1 MPDRISRRTLITA
14 AALIAPMTSLL
25 PKLPLDPAA
34 PIFKRDAGTGASTS
48 STGVAGAAP
57 STVRSYGPN
66 GTHWPANT
74 PWFDASFGKVIDVAC
89 TWDAISKAIASVTD
103 AQIVAGVHIRVAP
116 GTLPG
121 FGSSSGSK
129 APLQSVGRGTAS
141 KNILVSPKNGWGTV
155 TIADDVRIKGVKGV
169 TFARINGRSVLLTD
183 CSRTN
188 WAHSKVSVNF
198 RMTASSG
205 IVRDC
210 NAYEVVMADAKVDIS
225 DPLGFAAGSNS
236 MITDSVWEG
245 CYCAPVFRPDGASD
259 HIDTL
264 QMYGN
269 GAYRGLTIRD
279 STLFGALNSALQLG
293 GPKPDDPE
301 LGSPFLT
308 LDHSILTAQVIA
320 IQVRYPLPAGAYAP
334 KLGQAINGSGEA
346 NQLFAKDSYVFGSM
360 YNTQWGSVQNSFTAY
375 NKAPT
380 NNKAVSGAWVY
391 DPAMMTVA
399 ARWFDDRTPTPTDD
413 YLASIWS

>member
-1 MPDRISRRTLITA
+1 MTERISRRTLLGA
-14 AALIAPMTSLL
+14 AAFIIPAAIAPT
-25 PKLPLDPAA
+25 LPLDPFD
-34 PIFKRDAGTGASTS
+34 PLSKRDSARAATPG
-48 STGVAGAAP
+48 STGTAV
-57 STVRSYGPN
+57 STVQSYGPN

-74 PWFDASFGKVIDVAC
+74 PRIGSTFATVLDVPC
-89 TWDAISKAIASVTD
+89 DWTAIGRAIAAVTD

-121 FGSSSGSK
+121 YGSSSGSK
-129 APLQSVGRGTAS
+129 AALQNVGRGTAS

-169 TFARINGRSVLLTD
+169 TFARINWRSVLLTD

-188 WAHSKVSVNF
+188 WAHSKVTVNF

-236 MITDSVWEG
+236 MITNSVWEG
-245 CYCAPVFRPDGASD
+245 CYCAPVFRPEGASD

-320 IQVRYPLPAGAYAP
+320 IQARYPLPQGAYAP
-334 KLGQAINGSGEA
+334 KLGQAINGSGEP

-360 YNTQWGSVQNSFTAY
+360 YNTKWGSVQNSFTAY
-375 NKAPT
+375 DKAPT
-380 NNKAVSGAWVY
+380 NNPARSGGWVY
-391 DPAMMTVA
+391 DQAMMTVS

>member
-1 MPDRISRRTLITA
+1 MQHRISRRTLITA
-14 AALIAPMTSLL
+14 AALIAPAALL
-25 PKLPLDPAA
+25 PNLPPDPAA
-34 PIFKRDAGTGASTS
+34 PLFKRDAARGARAGDGTTVTAAS
-48 STGVAGAAP
+48 

-66 GTHWPANT
+66 GTHWPADT
-74 PWFDASFGKVIDVAC
+74 PWFDASFGRVIDVAC
-89 TWDAISKAIASVTD
+89 TWDAIGKAIGSVTD
-103 AQIVAGVHIRVAP
+103 AQIASGVHIRVAP

-129 APLQSVGRGTAS
+129 PALQGVGRGTAT

-155 TIADDVRIKGVKGV
+155 TIADDVRIRSVKGV
-169 TFARINGRSVLLTD
+169 TFARINGRSILLTD
-183 CSRTN
+183 SSGTN
-188 WAHSKVSVNF
+188 WAQSKVTVNF

-210 NAYEVVMADAKVDIS
+210 NAYEVVMPDAKVDIS
-225 DPLGFAAGSNS
+225 DPFGYAAGSNS

-245 CYCAPVFRPDGASD
+245 CYCAPVFRPAGASD

-279 STLFGALNSALQLG
+279 SLLFGSLNSALQLG
-293 GPKPDDPE
+293 GPKPEDPE
-301 LGSPFLT
+301 LGTPFLT

-320 IQVRYPLPAGAYAP
+320 IQARYPLPAGAYAP

>member
-1 MPDRISRRTLITA
+1 MQHRISRRTLITA
-14 AALIAPMTSLL
+14 AALIAPAALL
-25 PKLPLDPAA
+25 PNLPPDPAA
-34 PIFKRDAGTGASTS
+34 PLFKRDAARGARAGDGTTVTAAS
-48 STGVAGAAP
+48 

-66 GTHWPANT
+66 GTHWPADT
-74 PWFDASFGKVIDVAC
+74 PWFDASFGRVIDVAC
-89 TWDAISKAIASVTD
+89 TWDAIGKAIGSVTD
-103 AQIVAGVHIRVAP
+103 AQIASGVHIRVAP

-129 APLQSVGRGTAS
+129 PALQGVGRGTAT

-155 TIADDVRIKGVKGV
+155 TIADDVRIRSVKGV
-169 TFARINGRSVLLTD
+169 TFARINGRSILLTD
-183 CSRTN
+183 SSGTN
-188 WAHSKVSVNF
+188 WAQSKVTVNF

-210 NAYEVVMADAKVDIS
+210 NAYEVVMPDAKVDIS
-225 DPLGFAAGSNS
+225 DPFGYAAGSNS

-245 CYCAPVFRPDGASD
+245 CYCAPVFRPAGASD

-279 STLFGALNSALQLG
+279 SLLFGSLNSALQLG
-293 GPKPDDPE
+293 GPKPEDPE
-301 LGSPFLT
+301 LGTPFLT

-320 IQVRYPLPAGAYAP
+320 MQARYPLPNGAYAP
-334 KLGQAINGSGEA
+334 TLGQAINGSGES

-360 YNTQWGSVQNSFTAY
+360 YTTKWGRVENSFTAY
-375 NKAPT
+375 NKAPA
-380 NNKAVSGAWVY
+380 NNPAVSGGWVY
-391 DPAMMTVA
+391 DPAMATVNA
-399 ARWFDDRTPTPTDD
+399 SWFDTRSPKPTDD

>member
-1 MPDRISRRTLITA
+1 MTDRISRRAILGA
-14 AALIAPMTSLL
+14 AAFIIPAALARTV
-25 PKLPLDPAA
+25 PLDPFD
-34 PIFKRDAGTGASTS
+34 PLFKRSSAPAATSASAATA
-48 STGVAGAAP
+48 VA
-57 STVRSYGPN
+57 TVRSYGPN

-74 PWFDASFGKVIDVAC
+74 PWFGAGFGKVIDVAC

-103 AQIVAGVHIRVAP
+103 AQIAAGVHIRVAA

-129 APLQSVGRGTAS
+129 APLQNVGRGTAS

-225 DPLGFAAGSNS
+225 DPFGFAAGSNS

-245 CYCAPVFRPDGASD
+245 CYCAPVFRPAGASD

-269 GAYRGLTIRD
+269 GAYRGRR
-279 STLFGALNSALQLG
+279 SA
-293 GPKPDDPE
+293 
-301 LGSPFLT
+301 
-308 LDHSILTAQVIA
+308 V
-320 IQVRYPLPAGAYAP
+320 AP
-334 KLGQAINGSGEA
+334 W
-346 NQLFAKDSYVFGSM
+346 
-360 YNTQWGSVQNSFTAY
+360 T
-375 NKAPT
+375 PT
-380 NNKAVSGAWVY
+380 RS
-391 DPAMMTVA
+391 
-399 ARWFDDRTPTPTDD
+399 RTPEAIPPRRGC
-413 YLASIWS
+413 ARPRRSARRSPRRWPC

>member
-1 MPDRISRRTLITA
+1 MPDRISRRTLLTA
-14 AALIAPMTSLL
+14 AAVIAPASLL
-25 PKLPLDPAA
+25 PKLPHDPAA
-34 PIFKRDAGTGASTS
+34 PIFKRSSSAGANSGST
-48 STGVAGAAP
+48 ALAAAP

-66 GTHWPANT
+66 GTHWPADT
-74 PWFDASFGKVIDVAC
+74 PWFDASFGKVIDVPC

-103 AQIVAGVHIRVAP
+103 AQIVAGVHIRIAA

-129 APLQSVGRGTAS
+129 APLQNVGRGTAS

-155 TIADDVRIKGVKGV
+155 TISDDVRIKGVKGV

-183 CSRTN
+183 CSRTS
-188 WAHSKVSVNF
+188 WAHSKVTVNF

-205 IVRDC
+205 VVRNC
-210 NAYEVVMADAKVDIS
+210 NAYEVVMADSKVDIS
-225 DPLGFAAGSNS
+225 DPLGYAAGNDS
-236 MITDSVWEG
+236 MITGSVWEG

-293 GPKPDDPE
+293 GPKPEDPE
-301 LGSPFLT
+301 LGTPFLT
-308 LDHSILTAQVIA
+308 LDHSILTAQMTA

-334 KLGQAINGSGEA
+334 RLGQAINGSGEP

-360 YNTQWGSVQNSFTAY
+360 YNTKWGSVVNSFTAY

-380 NNKAVSGAWVY
+380 NNTALSGAWVY
-391 DPAMMTVA
+391 DPAMASATA
-399 ARWFDDRTPTPTDD
+399 GWFDARTPTPTDD